1 MDQRKRAVAAGIT
14 GNVIFGFSFLA
25 SKIALNYA
33 APMELLSIRFGVSML
48 ILLLLISLK
57 IMRLDLKGKN
67 ILPLIALGLCQ
78 PVLYFCFENY
88 GLMYSTS
95 SFSGIMIGMAP
106 VASTVTAAIFLKEKV
121 SRRSMAGIAVCVVGV
136 VITSL
141 SEKSEGSVTAV
152 GFLCLCGAIM
162 MAMIYSLLNK
172 RSSGEFSP
180 FERTFVMFTVG
191 FIAFFCG
198 KPVPAAGRSSRAIRE
213 PAHRREL
220 YDAGTV
226 SGGDF
231 LLGRV
236 FLHQLFDLLPSGTA
250 GGFLYQSDAHHFRD
264 CRSGNFVRAVF
275 AGASGRD
282 GAGAGRNLSG
292 ERVML
297 VRDAGILCDS
307 RIIIHIY

>member
-14 GNVIFGFSFLA
+14 GNAIFGFSFLA

-33 APMELLSIRFGVSML
+33 VPMELLSIRFGVSML
-48 ILLLLISLK
+48 ILLLLIGLK

-162 MAMIYSLLNK
+162 MATIYSLLNK

-191 FIAFFCG
+191 FIAFFAVNLFQLRG
-198 KPVPAAGRSSRAIRE
+198 DLPARYAS
-213 PAHRREL
+213 
-220 YDAGTV
+220 
-226 SGGDF
+226 
-231 LLGRV
+231 LL
-236 FLHQLFDLLPSGTA
+236 TE
-250 GGFLYQSDAHHFRD
+250 
-264 CRSGNFVRAVF
+264 GNFMLPVLYLAVISSVVAF
-275 AGASGRD
+275 FCINYSISYLPVQQAVSYTNLTPIISVIAGVVI
-282 GAGAGRNLSG
+282 LSEPFSPG
-292 ERVML
+292 HL
-297 VRDAGILCDS
+297 VGMVLVLVGICQVNV
-307 RIIIHIY
+307 

>member
-191 FIAFFCG
+191 FIAFFAVNLFQLRG
-198 KPVPAAGRSSRAIRE
+198 DLPARYAN
-213 PAHRREL
+213 
-220 YDAGTV
+220 
-226 SGGDF
+226 
-231 LLGRV
+231 LL
-236 FLHQLFDLLPSGTA
+236 TE
-250 GGFLYQSDAHHFRD
+250 
-264 CRSGNFVRAVF
+264 GNFMMPVLYLAVISSLVAF
-275 AGASGRD
+275 FCINYSISYLPVQQAVSYTNLTPIISVIAGVVI
-282 GAGAGRNLSG
+282 LSEPFSPG
-292 ERVML
+292 HL
-297 VRDAGILCDS
+297 VGMVLVLVGICQVNV
-307 RIIIHIY
+307 